1 MPGVPTVM
9 VAVSSAGHGD
19 GRRRLLLRPSS
30 RNQKYDERES
40 LQVVTLHDA
49 SIASPGTGGN
59 PERRM

>member
-1 MPGVPTVM
+1 M
-9 VAVSSAGHGD
+9 
-19 GRRRLLLRPSS
+19 
-30 RNQKYDERES
+30 YDERES